1 MTKQQ
6 FLTQLKDKLMSKGL
20 SESDA
25 DARCNAISR
34 NFEKISE
41 TDAAKYYTESN
52 IDMIVTKITK
62 SVETD
67 TSTHPVQAPTI
78 VIPKGEST
86 NKIKESTDN
95 SLKTA
100 KTDDVVIIKNGNEK
114 SEAKNR
120 FSSIK
125 VDNDSD
131 QHPRLLLWILAIL
144 CAPTLFLVVF
154 TILGLSLSI
163 AVAMAGLIIL
173 LVTAIAA
180 IVCGGSGLSA
190 IALIYG
196 ITQIISEP
204 RYVGLHEIGLAMMFA
219 GITIAVSIILYNIAV
234 RFIPLL
240 YRLIG
245 KALRVGWKKLKH
257 FAVAAWKECENL

>member
-25 DARCNAISR
+25 AAKCNAISK

-41 TDAAKYYTESN
+41 ADAAKYYTDAN

-62 SVETD
+62 SSDTD
-67 TSTHPVQAPTI
+67 KTSTPVQAPTI
-78 VIPKGEST
+78 VIPKGETTS
-86 NKIKESTDN
+86 KGKESSDN
-95 SLKTA
+95 NSKTTKA
-100 KTDDVVIIKNGNEK
+100 DDVVIIKNSNEK
-114 SEAKNR
+114 NETKSR
-120 FSSIK
+120 FPSIK
-125 VDNDSD
+125 VSGDPD
-131 QHPRLLLWILAIL
+131 QHPHLLLWILAVL
-144 CAPTLFLVVF
+144 CAPTLFLIVF
-154 TILGLSLSI
+154 AILGLSLSI

-190 IALIYG
+190 VALIYG

-245 KALRVGWKKLKH
+245 KALRVGWKKLKR